1 MESLLQD
8 VRYASRVLRRSP
20 GFTAV
25 AVITLALGIG
35 ANTAI
40 FTLVHA
46 VMLKSLPV
54 VNPEQLYSLGDFQT
68 CCDTTSPQDN
78 FSLYSHALYKQLR
91 DDTPEFSELAAF
103 QSWLDSWSVR
113 RRGAAGV
120 PGPHF
125 GQFVSGNYF
134 STFGVS
140 AFAGRTLA
148 AADDRP
154 GAPPVAVMSYR
165 TWQQYYGLDPNIIG
179 DTFSMNGQPVTVV
192 GVTPPGFFGDT
203 LRANPPDFWAPLAV
217 EPLLNGAN
225 SLLNAPGEYWL
236 FTTGRLKPGAQLA
249 TLQARVTT
257 EIQQWLKDHS
267 VFNDQDRQQAAKLHM
282 TVSPAGGGVTRL
294 RNGYAD
300 GLRLLMIVSGLVLLI
315 ACANIANLLLAR
327 GMSGQGQ
334 TAVRVALG
342 ASRTRLM
349 RQMLTEGVLLA
360 LLGGIAAIAVAFATT
375 RAILLL
381 AFRGAN
387 YVPISAHPS
396 LLGLAFTFMLSLLT
410 GVIFSTVPAW
420 MTSRTQPGEALRGA
434 GRSTRDHSA
443 LPQKS
448 LVVLQAALSLVLLV
462 GAGLLTVSLRNLESQ
477 PFGFETQGRLIVRI
491 NPALAGYTPERLPVL
506 YQQLQERFSRIP
518 GVLSASLAL
527 HTPFD
532 NWNWNNAIRV
542 EGRAPAADPNDDNAN
557 YDWVSAHYFETIG
570 TRVLRG
576 RGIDEHDTPA
586 SHHIVVINQALARK
600 FFPKEDPI
608 GKHLGFAEGHGGDY
622 EIVGVV
628 EDTKYIDPKAP
639 ALPMF
644 FVPLLQ
650 IEKYGN
656 ADDARYQTWA
666 NYIDSIQLRVTGRP
680 ENLQAVVR
688 HTLAEIDPNLT
699 IIRITNLDEQV
710 GIRLNTQ
717 RLIAR
722 LTTLYGVLAL
732 ILASVG
738 LYGVAAYTVARRTR
752 EIGLRM
758 ALGANRGNVVAMV
771 VRGAMLP
778 VVLGLTIGVPVL
790 FAGGR
795 AIASQLYGVKGY
807 DPRVLLAAIFVL
819 AVSAIIAAIVP
830 AGRAA
835 KVDPMVALRYE

>member
-1 MESLLQD
+1 MESLVQD
-8 VRYASRVLRRSP
+8 VRYGLRVLRRSP

-25 AVITLALGIG
+25 AVLTLALGIG

-54 VNPEQLYSLGDFQT
+54 ANPDELYSLGDFQT

-78 FSLYSHALYKQLR
+78 LSLYSYPLYEQLR
-91 DDTPEFSELAAF
+91 EDTPEFSQLAAF
-103 QSWLDSWSVR
+103 QTWVDSWSVR
-113 RRGAAGV
+113 RSGSAGV
-120 PGPHF
+120 PEPRF

-134 STFGVS
+134 STFGVDV
-140 AFAGRTLA
+140 FAGRTLA

-154 GAPPVAVMSYR
+154 GAPPVAMMSYR
-165 TWQQYYGLDPNIIG
+165 AWQQYYALDPKVIG

-192 GVTPPGFFGDT
+192 GVTPPGYFGDT
-203 LRANPPDFWAPLAV
+203 VRANPPDFWAPLSV
-217 EPLLNGAN
+217 EPLLDGAN
-225 SLLNAPGEYWL
+225 SLLNSPGEYWL

-249 TLQARVTT
+249 PLQARVTA

-267 VFNDQDRQQAAKLHM
+267 VFNEQDRQQTAKLRM
-282 TVSPAGGGVTRL
+282 TISRAGAGVTRL

-327 GMSGQGQ
+327 GMGGQGQ

-342 ASRTRLM
+342 AGQGRLI
-349 RQMLTEGVLLA
+349 RQTLTEGVLLA
-360 LLGGIAAIAVAFATT
+360 LLGGVAGIGVAFASTK
-375 RAILLL
+375 AILLL
-381 AFRGAN
+381 AFRGAS
-387 YVPISAHPS
+387 YVPISAGPS
-396 LLGLAFTFMLSLLT
+396 LPALAFTFVLSLLT

-420 MTSRTQPGEALRGA
+420 IASRTHPAEALRGA
-434 GRSTRDHSA
+434 GRTTRDHSV

-448 LVVLQAALSLVLLV
+448 LVVFQAALSLVLLV
-462 GAGLLTVSLRNLESQ
+462 GAGLLTVSLRNLENQ
-477 PFGFETQGRLIVRI
+477 QFGFETQGRLIVRI
-491 NPALAGYTPERLPVL
+491 NPALAGYSPERLPVL

-527 HTPFD
+527 RTPFD
-532 NWNWNNAIRV
+532 NWNWNTVITVA
-542 EGRAPAADPNDDNAN
+542 GRAPAADPNDDNAN
-557 YDWVSAHYFETIG
+557 YDWVSAHYFETMG
-570 TRVLRG
+570 THLLRG
-576 RGIDEHDTPA
+576 RGIDEHDIPT
-586 SHHIVVINQALARK
+586 SHHTAVINQALARK
-600 FFPKEDPI
+600 FFPNEDPI
-608 GKHLGFAEGHGGDY
+608 GRHLGFVDGHGGDY
-622 EIVGVV
+622 EIVGIV
-628 EDTKYIDPKAP
+628 EDTKYIDPTAP

-650 IEKYGN
+650 TVKYEH
-656 ADDARYQTWA
+656 ADDSRYQTWA
-666 NYIDSIQLRVTGRP
+666 NYIDSIQLRVAGRP
-680 ENLQAVVR
+680 ENLQALVR
-688 HTLAEIDPNLT
+688 HTLAEVDPNLT
-699 IIRITNLDEQV
+699 VIRMTNLDEQV

-732 ILASVG
+732 ILASIG

-758 ALGANRGNVVAMV
+758 ALGANRTNVVTMV
-771 VRGAMLP
+771 VRGAMTP
-778 VVLGLTIGVPVL
+778 VVLGLTIGIPVL

-807 DPRVLLAAIFVL
+807 DPRVLLAAVSVL
-819 AVSAIIAAIVP
+819 ALSAIVAAVVP
-830 AGRAA
+830 ARRAA
-835 KVDPMVALRYE
+835 QVDPMVALRYE

>member
-8 VRYASRVLRRSP
+8 VRYGLRVLRRSP
-20 GFTAV
+20 GFAAV

-54 VNPEQLYSLGDFQT
+54 ANPEELYSLGDFQT

-103 QSWLDSWSVR
+103 QTWLDSWSVR
-113 RRGAAGV
+113 RSGATGA
-120 PGPHF
+120 PEPRF

-140 AFAGRTLA
+140 AFAGRTLSQD
-148 AADDRP
+148 DDRP
-154 GAPPVAVMSYR
+154 GAAPVAVMSYQ
-165 TWQQYYGLDPNIIG
+165 TWQQHYGLDPKVLG

-192 GVTPPGFFGDT
+192 GVSPPGFFGDT
-203 LRANPPDFWAPLAV
+203 LRANPPDFWAPLSV
-217 EPLLNGAN
+217 EPQLNGAN
-225 SLLNAPGEYWL
+225 SLLNSPGEYWL
-236 FTTGRLKPGAQLA
+236 FTTGRLRPGAQLA
-249 TLQARVTT
+249 SLQARVTA
-257 EIQQWLKDHS
+257 EIRQWLKDHS
-267 VFNDQDRQQAAKLHM
+267 VFNEQDRQQTAKLRM
-282 TVSPAGGGVTRL
+282 TVSPAGAGVTRL

-315 ACANIANLLLAR
+315 ACANIANLLVAR

-349 RQMLTEGVLLA
+349 RQTLTEGVLLA
-360 LLGGIAAIAVAFATT
+360 LLGGVAGIAVAFASTK
-375 RAILLL
+375 AILLL
-381 AFRGAN
+381 AFRGAS

-396 LLGLAFTFMLSLLT
+396 TLGLAFTFVLSLLT

-420 MTSRTQPGEALRGA
+420 MTSGTHPAEALRGA

-462 GAGLLTVSLRNLESQ
+462 GAGLLTVSLRNLENQ

-518 GVLSASLAL
+518 GVLNASLAL

-532 NWNWNNAIRV
+532 NWNWNTAISV
-542 EGRAPAADPNDDNAN
+542 EGRAPAANPNDDDAN
-557 YDWVSAHYFETIG
+557 YDWVSAGYFETIG

-586 SHHIVVINQALARK
+586 SHHIAVINQALARK
-600 FFPKEDPI
+600 FFPNDDPI
-608 GKHLGFAEGHGGDY
+608 GRHLGLAEGHGGDY
-622 EIVGVV
+622 EIVGIV

-644 FVPLLQ
+644 FMPLLQ
-650 IEKYGN
+650 TVKYEKS
-656 ADDARYQTWA
+656 DDARYQTWA
-666 NYIDSIQLRVTGRP
+666 NYIDSIQLRVAGRP
-680 ENLQAVVR
+680 ENLQTVVR
-688 HTLAEIDPNLT
+688 RALAEVDPNLT
-699 IIRITNLDEQV
+699 VIRMTNLDEQV

-758 ALGANRGNVVAMV
+758 ALGANRASVVTMV
-771 VRGAMLP
+771 VRGAMTP
-778 VVLGLTIGVPVL
+778 VVLGLAIGVPVL
-790 FAGGR
+790 FSGGR

-807 DPRVLLAAIFVL
+807 DPRVLLAAIAVL
-819 AVSAIIAAIVP
+819 AVAAIIAAVVP
-830 AGRAA
+830 ARRAA

>member
-8 VRYASRVLRRSP
+8 VRYGFRVLRRSP

-46 VMLKSLPV
+46 VMLKALPV
-54 VNPEQLYSLGDFQT
+54 ANPEQLYSLGDFQT

-78 FSLYSHALYKQLR
+78 ISLYSYPLYKQLR
-91 DDTPEFSELAAF
+91 EDTPEFSELAAF
-103 QSWLDSWSVR
+103 QTWLDSWSVR
-113 RRGAAGV
+113 RRGAPGV
-120 PGPHF
+120 PEPRF

-140 AFAGRTLA
+140 ALAGRTFA

-154 GAPPVAVMSYR
+154 GAPPVAMMSYR
-165 TWQQYYGLDPNIIG
+165 TWQQYYALDPNVIG

-217 EPLLNGAN
+217 EPLLDGAN
-225 SLLNAPGEYWL
+225 SLLNSPGEYWL
-236 FTTGRLKPGAQLA
+236 FTTGRLKAGAQLA
-249 TLQARVTT
+249 PLQARVTA

-267 VFNDQDRQQAAKLHM
+267 VFNEQDRQQTAKLRM
-282 TVSPAGGGVTRL
+282 IVSPAGGGVTRL

-327 GMSGQGQ
+327 GMGGQGQ

-342 ASRTRLM
+342 ASQARLM
-349 RQMLTEGVLLA
+349 RQTLTEGVLLA
-360 LLGGIAAIAVAFATT
+360 LLGGLAGIAVALATT
-375 RAILLL
+375 KAILLL
-381 AFRGAN
+381 AFRGAS
-387 YVPISAHPS
+387 YVPISARPS
-396 LLGLAFTFMLSLLT
+396 LPALAFAFVLSLLT

-420 MTSRTQPGEALRGA
+420 IGSRTHPAEALRGA

-462 GAGLLTVSLRNLESQ
+462 GAGLLTVSLRNLENQ
-477 PFGFETQGRLIVRI
+477 QFGFETQGRLIVRI

-586 SHHIVVINQALARK
+586 SHHTAVINQALARK
-600 FFPKEDPI
+600 FFPNEDPV

-622 EIVGVV
+622 EIVGIV

-650 IEKYGN
+650 TEKYEK

-666 NYIDSIQLRVTGRP
+666 NYIDSIQLRVAGRP

-688 HTLAEIDPNLT
+688 HTLADIDPNLT
-699 IIRITNLDEQV
+699 VIRMTNLDEQV

-732 ILASVG
+732 ILASIG

-758 ALGANRGNVVAMV
+758 ALGANRANVVTMV
-771 VRGAMLP
+771 VRGAMTP
-778 VVLGLTIGVPVL
+778 VVLGLVIGVPVL

-807 DPRVLLAAIFVL
+807 DPRVLLAAIAVL
-819 AVSAIIAAIVP
+819 AVSAMIAAVVP
-830 AGRAA
+830 ARRAA